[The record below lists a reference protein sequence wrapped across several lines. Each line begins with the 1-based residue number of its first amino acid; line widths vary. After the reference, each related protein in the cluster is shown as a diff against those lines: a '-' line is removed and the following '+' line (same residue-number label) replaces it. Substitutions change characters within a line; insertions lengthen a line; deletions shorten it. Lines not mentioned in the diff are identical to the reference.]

1 MSLILFGKNKYIY
14 IVIRLLID
22 LKITLNIALRKL
34 MVFLAQENPLAST
47 LLLIFHS

>member
-1 MSLILFGKNKYIY
+1 MSLILFKKNKIY